1 MFPDTS
7 CNDCNEN
14 ILPPVP
20 LPNLSQVVCGKT
32 YNSDCV
38 IYNGDDVSCLG
49 IESGMPL
56 TDVFQSLLN
65 SFCDCC
71 AQPAKF
77 QPALLNKTPCG
88 LSSDVPIYELVYI
101 IRNNGVFSDT
111 IAIDDVVYLSDQT
124 TKYDGDDLFYGIKT
138 LSSVV
143 IKVVKINNQ
152 GVITALH
159 NPTPIPDEI
168 DPQTFCNAAIV
179 SDLEIVGT
187 SIKVYDEPYNGTP
200 LLPTTVLGT
209 ATYYATQT
217 LNNCESASRAFSVIV
232 NGSSVPTATTPQVFC
247 TNATIANLTAT
258 GTAIKWYATLT
269 GGTPLISTTPLVS
282 GTTYYASQ
290 TISGCESARR
300 AVVYTFG
307 LPLPPVAAPQ
317 TFCSTSNA
325 TVANLVATGTSIKW
339 YAALTG
345 GTQLASNTTLVNNT
359 TYYASQTVGS
369 CESTR
374 TSCFV
379 TLNVT
384 SPVLSGGRD
393 FCYGS
398 TIGNLKT
405 YLYLIF
411 PANQNIKVYLN
422 VSGGS
427 ELSDA
432 TVMTAGSHTYYY
444 TQTINGCEGPRIAG
458 SGINVFAEVSVPTF
472 TTPQT
477 IYGVG
482 DVGGNVSNL
491 AITGTN
497 IKVYTV
503 ATGGT
508 ALPANTPLLTGTNI
522 YYVSQTINGCE
533 GPRAA
538 LTVTSQTWAPRNLD
552 VTTYSDLTPIPEVQ
566 SVTQWAAMTT
576 GAWCNYANSSAN
588 GLVYGKL
595 YNVYAIQGI
604 HNEASKTNPALRKQ
618 LAPTGYRII
627 TKTEMQ
633 SYITFLGGTSVA
645 GQKLKEAG
653 TAHWATGNTGTNS
666 SNFTA
671 LPGGYRN
678 ATSENDGFN
687 LLSSVAYIWCNPSS
701 ILSLSASSN
710 TTNLYDTSG
719 GEYQGWSVRC
729 VKI

>member
-20 LPNLSQVVCGKT
+20 LPNLSQVICGKT

-71 AQPAKF
+71 AQPTKF

-88 LSSDVPIYELVYI
+88 LNSDVPIYELVYI
-101 IRNNGVFSDT
+101 IRNNGVFSNT

-138 LSSVV
+138 LNSTV

-152 GVITALH
+152 GVIIALH

-168 DPQTFCNAAIV
+168 DPQTFCNAAIL

-200 LLPTTVLGT
+200 LLPTAVLST

-217 LNNCESASRAFSVIV
+217 LNNCESASRPFSVIV

-247 TNATIANLTAT
+247 TNATIANLVAT

-300 AVVYTFG
+300 AVLYNFG

-325 TVANLVATGTSIKW
+325 TVASLVATGTAIKW

-374 TSCFV
+374 TYCFV
-379 TLNVT
+379 TFSVT
-384 SPVLSGGRD
+384 PPVLSGSKD
-393 FCYGS
+393 FCYGV
-398 TIGNLKT
+398 TIADLKAF
-405 YLYLIF
+405 LYLNY
-411 PANQNIKVYLN
+411 PTNQNIKVYLN

-427 ELSDA
+427 ELPN
-432 TVMTAGSHTYYY
+432 TTTIPAGLHTYYY

-458 SGINVFAEVSVPTF
+458 SEINVAAPVSVPTF
-472 TTPQT
+472 DTPQT
-477 IYGVG
+477 FCLTSKIS
-482 DVGGNVSNL
+482 DIIVS
-491 AITGTN
+491 GSN
-497 IKVYTV
+497 IKWYAA

-508 ALPANTPLLTGTNI
+508 ALATSTILTTGN
-522 YYVSQTINGCE
+522 YYLTQTINGCE
-533 GPRAA
+533 SNRASISIVA
-538 LTVTSQTWAPRNLD
+538 GQDWLSKNLD
-552 VTTYSDLTPIPEVQ
+552 VITYSNGRPIPQ
-566 SVTQWAAMTT
+566 VTDPTAWANLTT
-576 GAWCNYANSSAN
+576 GAWCYFNNDSAN
-588 GLVYGKL
+588 NTVYGKL
-595 YNVYAIQGI
+595 YNWYAVAGI
-604 HNEASKTNPALRKQ
+604 YDAASLANPGSRLK
-618 LAPTGYRII
+618 LAPEGYHVPTNEEWTIL
-627 TKTEMQ
+627 
-633 SYITFLGGTSVA
+633 SNCLGGGLVS
-645 GQKLKEAG
+645 GGKLKEAG
-653 TAHWATGNTGTNS
+653 TTHWQSPNVGATNS
-666 SNFTA
+666 SGFTA
-671 LPGGYRN
+671 LPSAGRNGSSGSFDYLGSYGYYW
-678 ATSENDGFN
+678 TSTEIT
-687 LLSSVAYIWCNPSS
+687 SISVAARYLSFTTEYLYSTENPKNFG
-701 ILSLSASSN
+701 LA
-710 TTNLYDTSG
+710 
-719 GEYQGWSVRC
+719 VRC
-729 VKI
+729 VKD

>member
-38 IYNGDDVSCLG
+38 IYNGDDISCLG

-56 TDVFQSLLN
+56 TNVFQSLLN

-71 AQPAKF
+71 AQPSVF
-77 QPALLNKTPCG
+77 QPALLSKTPCG
-88 LSSDVPIYELVYI
+88 LRSDIPIYELVYI

-111 IAIDDVVYLSDQT
+111 VVIDDVVYLADQI

-138 LSSVV
+138 LISTI

-152 GVITALH
+152 GAITALH
-159 NPTPIPDEI
+159 SPTPIPDEI
-168 DPQTFCNAAIV
+168 DPQTFCNAAIL

-187 SIKVYDEPYNGTP
+187 NIKVYDQPYNGNP
-200 LLPTTVLGT
+200 LLPTTVLAT
-209 ATYYATQT
+209 DTYYATQT

-232 NGSSVPTATTPQVFC
+232 NGSSIPTATTPQVFC

-269 GGTPLISTTPLVS
+269 GGTPLVSTTLLVS

-290 TISGCESARR
+290 TVSGCESARR
-300 AVVYTFG
+300 AVLYTFG

-325 TVANLVATGTSIKW
+325 TVASLVATGTAIKW

-384 SPVLSGGRD
+384 SPVVSGGRD
-393 FCYGS
+393 FCYGT

-405 YLYLIF
+405 YLYTNH

-432 TVMTAGSHTYYY
+432 TVITAGSHTYYY

-472 TTPQT
+472 ETNPQT
-477 IYGVG
+477 FCLTAKIL
-482 DVGGNVSNL
+482 DIAVS
-491 AITGTN
+491 GSN
-497 IKVYTV
+497 IKWY
-503 ATGGT
+503 ASASGGT
-508 ALPANTPLLTGTNI
+508 ALATSTILTTGN
-522 YYVSQTINGCE
+522 YYASQTINGCE
-533 GPRAA
+533 SNRASISIVA
-538 LTVTSQTWAPRNLD
+538 GKDWLSKNLD
-552 VTTYSDLTPIPEVQ
+552 VTAYRDGTPIPQ
-566 SVTQWAAMTT
+566 VTNSNAWTALTT
-576 GAWCNYANSSAN
+576 GAWCYYNNDSAN
-588 GLVYGKL
+588 DATYGKL
-595 YNVYAIQGI
+595 YNWYAVAGI
-604 HNEASKTNPALRKQ
+604 YDAASLSNPALRKQ
-618 LAPTGYRII
+618 LAPAGYHVP
-627 TKTEMQ
+627 THEEWNNL
-633 SYITFLGGTSVA
+633 SNCLGGGLLA
-645 GQKLKEAG
+645 GGKLKEAG
-653 TAHWATGNTGTNS
+653 IIHWQTPNAGATNS
-666 SNFTA
+666 SGFTG
-671 LPGGYRN
+671 LPSAGRN
-678 ATSENDGFN
+678 YSFGSFDYLGFYGNYWSSTEITSTSVSARYLSFADEYFYSTENPK
-687 LLSSVAYIWCNPSS
+687 SSGLA
-701 ILSLSASSN
+701 
-710 TTNLYDTSG
+710 
-719 GEYQGWSVRC
+719 VRC
-729 VKI
+729 IKD